1 MAVPEVPV
9 KGSDRSVGRGS
20 GERRMAAIRYLRPH
34 MDEFW
39 RMPAPLVSVIINNY
53 NYGRFLGTAIDSALR
68 QEYPA
73 IEVVVVDDGSGD
85 NSRDVIASY
94 GNRVT
99 AVLKANGGQG
109 SAFNAGIAASRGDIL
124 CFLDADDWFL
134 PGKLERVVD
143 VFSAHGLNAKPLLVH
158 HFLALASEPGSTVDD
173 KPHGRMHASPL
184 NLCAFAKRYR
194 FIWNEA
200 GPTSA
205 LSINRSLA
213 KRLFPIPEAGVRI
226 SADDFVIG
234 GASLRG
240 ELHSMRD
247 VLAGYRIHD
256 ANNWFGSSQR
266 KSRQFLATFQ
276 DYLNKKLLEEGRPPT
291 ISFEDSIY
299 VWDLLLEDRQW
310 GKLLWHMMRLSI
322 AYHDRYTMLFVY
334 HTLMKIAQRGAAGL
348 RRHGPHCAQLA
359 AQRGTE

>member
-1 MAVPEVPV
+1 
-9 KGSDRSVGRGS
+9 
-20 GERRMAAIRYLRPH
+20 
-34 MDEFW
+34 
-39 RMPAPLVSVIINNY
+39 MPAPLVSVIINNY

-68 QEYPA
+68 QDYPA
-73 IEVVVVDDGSGD
+73 IEVVVVDDGSSD
-85 NSRDVIASY
+85 NSRDIIGSY
-94 GNRVT
+94 GNRLT

-109 SAFNAGIAASRGDIL
+109 SAFNAGIAAGRGDIL

-134 PGKLERVVD
+134 PGKLRRVVD
-143 VFSAHGLNAKPLLVH
+143 VFTAYGLNAKPLLVH
-158 HFLALASEPGSTVDD
+158 HLLALASEPGLTIDE
-173 KPHGRMHASPL
+173 KPHGRVHASPL

-213 KRLFPIPEAGVRI
+213 ERLFPIPEAGVRI

-240 ELHSMRD
+240 ELHSMRE

-256 ANNWFGSSQR
+256 ANNWFGSSQP

-276 DYLNKKLLEEGRPPT
+276 DYLNQKLIEEGRPPT

-299 VWDLLLEDRQW
+299 AWDLLLEDGQW
-310 GKLLWHMMRLSI
+310 GKLLWHMPKLAI

-334 HTLMKIAQRGAAGL
+334 HTLMKIAQRGAATL
-348 RRHGPHCAQLA
+348 RGRRPLSASLA
-359 AQRGTE
+359 AQRATK